1 MHITLSD
8 FFYFVRMMGKD
19 DDGLSSLTCKFRV
32 IRGRRDGVAE
42 VKSAVDGF
50 VKRHEAVLD
59 PLFEA
64 LFEGEKTP
72 TLRDSPDRTRV
83 GYRYVGNLTEDG
95 MRARP
100 ERLER
105 LFGVVDP
112 QSVYSPY
119 RQQRVDIQC
128 DVPTTDAGLDNVIV
142 EVSYELDHGLN
153 VCAFRFLQG
162 LDGIEPSPPAREAIA
177 KLDAT
182 LGETAAQGRDH
193 YRALIGQDV

>member
-1 MHITLSD
+1 MRITLND

-19 DDGLSSLTCKFRV
+19 DDGLSSLTCKYRV
-32 IRGRRDGVAE
+32 IRGRRDGVTD
-42 VKSAVDGF
+42 VKAAVDGF

-83 GYRYVGNLTEDG
+83 GYRYVGHLTEDG
-95 MRARP
+95 MRVRP

-112 QSVYSPY
+112 QSVYSQY
-119 RQQRVDIQC
+119 RQQQVDIQC
-128 DVPTTDAGLDNVIV
+128 DVPTTKAGLDNVIV

-162 LDGIEPSPPAREAIA
+162 LEDIEAAQPARDAIA

-182 LGETAAQGRDH
+182 LGETAKRGRDH
-193 YRALIGQDV
+193 YRSLIGEGT